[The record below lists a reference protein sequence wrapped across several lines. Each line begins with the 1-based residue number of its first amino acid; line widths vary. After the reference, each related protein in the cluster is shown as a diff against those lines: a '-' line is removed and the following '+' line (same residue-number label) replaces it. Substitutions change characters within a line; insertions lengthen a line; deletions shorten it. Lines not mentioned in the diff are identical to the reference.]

1 MEEKKIMWVVL
12 SISLFV
18 LVVFGSALVLYSPS
32 KFQSPN
38 APQDFAYSR
47 DISDISNRNSQ
58 KVDPDMWSRQGETV
72 PGFQATDEEENG
84 RKSITVIDGSE
95 VEDGKKY
102 IDVSPLNS
110 EDAQR
115 LENGKKLPTEVAM
128 ELGANVQTE
137 KKEQKGNRKDSTIS
151 SDVVLPAPNKDYA
164 LPRETKEATV
174 SNTGNKKGKNVSK
187 PTSRS
192 DGQKAN
198 ERTVEKKES
207 LQTQKSLQ
215 QPKPVQQKLSIET
228 VYWVQTASL
237 SSRLNAEKARDKLA
251 ERHMKVQIF
260 TRDQSSGLTH
270 RVRVGPF
277 SNKTEAEYW
286 LKNIKDI
293 QGFEQSYISEE
304 RVRV

>member
-18 LVVFGSALVLYSPS
+18 LVVFGSALFLYSPS

-38 APQDFAYSR
+38 ATGDFAYIK
-47 DISDISNRNSQ
+47 DISDSPASLEKI
-58 KVDPDMWSRQGETV
+58 DPDMWARQGERV
-72 PGFQATDEEENG
+72 PGFKASEEDDVKKN
-84 RKSITVIDGSE
+84 ITVIDGSE
-95 VEDGKKY
+95 VEGKDAY
-102 IDVSPLNS
+102 IDVSPSNDEYGS
-110 EDAQR
+110 R
-115 LENGKKLPTEVAM
+115 GNKGKKLPDEVAIQLGSTDDRKGERRREEGM
-128 ELGANVQTE
+128 ERRDDISISSNGKSSDFSKNGSDSSSNTMKENVLPVSEAGRIKKVKTSKDSESQEKAQRTYE
-137 KKEQKGNRKDSTIS
+137 KKTTAKTYREKTSTAK
-151 SDVVLPAPNKDYA
+151 VA
-164 LPRETKEATV
+164 
-174 SNTGNKKGKNVSK
+174 
-187 PTSRS
+187 
-192 DGQKAN
+192 
-198 ERTVEKKES
+198 
-207 LQTQKSLQ
+207 
-215 QPKPVQQKLSIET
+215 IET

-260 TRDQSSGLTH
+260 TRDRSSGLTH